1 LATQSHADERRCMG
15 RKGRDFSA
23 RKFSYSIRLF
33 PFESGIRF
41 IWATWVLWAICVPAN
56 VMFSDVKLQVGDSAP
71 ELKLKDQHGN
81 LVFLR
86 DYAGK
91 WVVLYFY
98 PKDDT
103 PGCTREACRFRDET
117 QQLAPFNVQ
126 VIGVSV
132 DDRESHEKFARKFKL
147 SFPLLADPTKKVTKA
162 YGALAFYRLARRMTF
177 IIDSDGKIRKIFEKV
192 NPNTHVEE
200 IIASLKELQSEKLKP

>member
-1 LATQSHADERRCMG
+1 LGTQIHADERRLKE
-15 RKGRDFSA
+15 RRARDTSLRTFSG
-23 RKFSYSIRLF
+23 SVGLF
-33 PFESGIRF
+33 PFDFEILF
-41 IWATWVLWAICVPAN
+41 ICAIWIICVICVPAN
-56 VMFSDVKLQVGDSAP
+56 VMFGDIKLQVGDSAP

-98 PKDDT
+98 PKDGT
-103 PGCTREACRFRDET
+103 PGCTREACRFRDES

-147 SFPLLADPTKKVTKA
+147 NFPLLADPTKKVTKA

-177 IIDSDGKIRKIFEKV
+177 IIDPDGKIRKIFAKV
-192 NPNTHVEE
+192 DPNTHVEE
-200 IIASLKELQSEKLKP
+200 IIAALKELQSGT